1 MKKYIIN
8 SLSLIVLLFT
18 TSCLSSNKNNDIPVI
33 DENTMC
39 DIVTFVGNPASNNS
53 NSVFQFQ
60 EKNDARLTTLL
71 AKNIAIDTTTTKVN
85 SRVMIYYVPENG
97 VRYIDDIVSLKNVY
111 KIHNDSVRTGDIS
124 RIPDMEANPMFVNI
138 IERSGTYINIQCG
151 LTYIIEPMAFVL
163 MADATTIDSDMP
175 QLYLSYKK
183 SGQGSSFKN
192 FIASIDIANI
202 WNRPSCKGV
211 TIHVND
217 SNFGN
222 NTIEFKKTTLT
233 PMN

>member
-1 MKKYIIN
+1 MKKHILL
-8 SLSLIVLLFT
+8 SLSLILLLFT
-18 TSCLSSNKNNDIPVI
+18 TSCLNSSNENNIPVI
-33 DENTMC
+33 DGNTMC

-60 EKNDARLTTLL
+60 EKNDSRLTTLL
-71 AKNIAIDTTTTKVN
+71 AKNLAIDTATTKVN
-85 SRVMIYYVPENG
+85 SRILLYYVPDNG
-97 VRYIDDIVSLKNVY
+97 VRYMDDIVKVTYAYN
-111 KIHNDSVRTGDIS
+111 IHNDSVRTGDINK
-124 RIPDMEANPMFVNI
+124 IPDMDINPIFVNI

-151 LTYIIEPMAFVL
+151 LTYVFEPMSFVL
-163 MADATTIDSDMP
+163 MADATTIDNEMP
-175 QLYLSYKK
+175 DLYLSYKK
-183 SGQGSSFKN
+183 GGNESTFKN

-222 NTIEFKKTTLT
+222 NKIEFKKTTLT

>member
-1 MKKYIIN
+1 
-8 SLSLIVLLFT
+8 
-18 TSCLSSNKNNDIPVI
+18 
-33 DENTMC
+33 
-39 DIVTFVGNPASNNS
+39 
-53 NSVFQFQ
+53 
-60 EKNDARLTTLL
+60 
-71 AKNIAIDTTTTKVN
+71 
-85 SRVMIYYVPENG
+85 
-97 VRYIDDIVSLKNVY
+97 
-111 KIHNDSVRTGDIS
+111 
-124 RIPDMEANPMFVNI
+124 
-138 IERSGTYINIQCG
+138 
-151 LTYIIEPMAFVL
+151 MAFVL

-183 SGQGSSFKN
+183 GGQGSSFKN